1 MRSPGLLL
9 VLAYRLLGW
18 RLGPS
23 YADWVRD
30 DLTRPGWLLRQGAPV
45 AAVLLVLAAL
55 IGSAAGARGGRLLSL
70 IVVLLAGGL
79 FLRNTLRE
87 RSFRQQGLAPSG
99 EPPAEWFTDEA
110 ARRRRN
116 LVSAIS
122 TPALVVAGMLI
133 VAFRSRH

>member
-18 RLGPS
+18 RLGP
-23 YADWVRD
+23 AHAGWVRD

-45 AAVLLVLAAL
+45 TAVLLVLAAL
-55 IGSAAGARGGRLLSL
+55 VGSAVGAGGSRLLTL

-79 FLRNTLRE
+79 FLRTSLRE
-87 RSFRQQGLAPSG
+87 RAFRQQGLDLDGGA
-99 EPPAEWFTDEA
+99 PAEWLTDEA

-133 VAFRSRH
+133 VAYRSRH